1 MINRIR
7 GVIFDLDGTL
17 LYTLE
22 DIRNSLNHA
31 LQVHGFPPLDLERV
45 RALVGRGLRQLAID
59 AAGSNADPGDAEEI
73 YDELRE
79 HYQKDPIGVSRPYDG
94 VMPVL
99 KELHRRGLRLGLWSN
114 KDDSLVQVIGS
125 GLFPGIFNAVRG
137 RIDGSPPKPAA
148 DAGLEI
154 LRAWGMDGAEVLY
167 VGDSEVDAQS
177 AAACGMPFLA
187 VSWGYRDR
195 EDLIAAGA
203 RWIIDEPE
211 DILRL
216 I

>member
-1 MINRIR
+1 
-7 GVIFDLDGTL
+7 
-17 LYTLE
+17 
-22 DIRNSLNHA
+22 
-31 LQVHGFPPLDLERV
+31 
-45 RALVGRGLRQLAID
+45 LRQLAID

-79 HYQKDPIGVSRPYDG
+79 HYQKDPIGVSQPYDG

-195 EDLIAAGA
+195 EDLIAVGA